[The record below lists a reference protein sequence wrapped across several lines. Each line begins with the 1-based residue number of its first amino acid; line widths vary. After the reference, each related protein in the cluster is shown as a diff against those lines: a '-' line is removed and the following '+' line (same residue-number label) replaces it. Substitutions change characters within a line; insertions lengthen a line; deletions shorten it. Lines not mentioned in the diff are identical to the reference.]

1 MYVPDSR
8 NDLILLMRRSED
20 AEGDSKMMG
29 SGRRPDFLSREARE
43 VVVVVEGA
51 VLVRDDFLRSLKKVS
66 EYLRTCEKS
75 CHTTFSL

>member
-1 MYVPDSR
+1 M
-8 NDLILLMRRSED
+8 LLMRRSED

-75 CHTTFSL
+75 CHATVSLEL